1 MTSKKTMPTLT
12 RERLLRDKFALLA
25 KVGHNKR
32 KASAYQDE
40 AEFYFTTATESLAI
54 LGELLDF
61 LQSLEKKDSRLA
73 PFVAKHTSKQH
84 HLIRTLLSYWPKN
97 SDSQERLLTLLDSD
111 GLVTMLDTTPDGYS
125 TLSTDLILENVARC
139 IAATSEESNQ
149 KP

>member
-1 MTSKKTMPTLT
+1 MTLKKTMPTLT

-25 KVGHNKR
+25 RVGHNKR

-40 AEFYFTTATESLAI
+40 AEFYFTAATESLAI

-61 LQSLEKKDSRLA
+61 LQKAEQKDPRLA
-73 PFVAKHTSKQH
+73 PFVAKHTSRQH
-84 HLIRTLLSYWPKN
+84 HLIKSLLRYWPKN

-111 GLVTMLDTTPDGYS
+111 GLAATLDTTADGYS
-125 TLSTDLILENVARC
+125 FLSTDLILENVARC
-139 IAATSEESNQ
+139 IAATKVESPP